1 MLKREKG
8 GARLISDEPLVSAMG
23 LTSVVLN
30 RWRRPAPPV
39 AEQPHTV
46 ETSTTLPRRS

>member
-8 GARLISDEPLVSAMG
+8 GARLISDEPLAPAMG
-23 LTSVVLN
+23 LASVVLN
-30 RWRRPAPPV
+30 RWRRPPPPV
-39 AEQPHTV
+39 AEQPQTI